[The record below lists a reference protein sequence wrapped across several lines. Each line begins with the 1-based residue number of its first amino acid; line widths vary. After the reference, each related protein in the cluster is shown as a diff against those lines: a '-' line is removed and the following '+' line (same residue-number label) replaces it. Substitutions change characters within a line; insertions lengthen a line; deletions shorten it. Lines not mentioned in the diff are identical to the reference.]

1 MTEPSLFQLPQ
12 VLSGYAAK
20 PHAKRRERT
29 GTPGTDEQNA
39 ENKMAEG
46 RMESRSSNLEVR
58 ILKGLPFRDSSFE
71 IQL

>member
-1 MTEPSLFQLPQ
+1 MAPSSYAEIWMTEPSLFQLPQ

-46 RMESRSSNLEVR
+46 RMESRSSNSE
-58 ILKGLPFRDSSFE
+58 GLAFSRF
-71 IQL
+71 